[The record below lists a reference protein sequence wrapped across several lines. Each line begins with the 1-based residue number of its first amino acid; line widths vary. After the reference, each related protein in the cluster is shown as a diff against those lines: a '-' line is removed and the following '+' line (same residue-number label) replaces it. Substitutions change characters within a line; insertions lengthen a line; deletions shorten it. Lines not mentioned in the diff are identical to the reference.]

1 MTYFKDK
8 KFHLSKDQFSKFAKK
23 KPKKI
28 ETARKK
34 KNAF

>member
-8 KFHLSKDQFSKFAKK
+8 KFHLSDDQFSNFATQ